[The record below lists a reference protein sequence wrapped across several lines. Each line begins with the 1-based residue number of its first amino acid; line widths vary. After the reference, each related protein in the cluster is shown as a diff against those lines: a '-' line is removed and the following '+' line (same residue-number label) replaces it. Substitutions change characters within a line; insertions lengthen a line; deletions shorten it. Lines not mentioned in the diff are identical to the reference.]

1 MRAGVLMRVGSDAEV
16 LALRGP
22 DTRVIDAG
30 GRRVIPGLDDSHVHA
45 TGAARVWNSELRF
58 DGVPTLA
65 EALGRVRAQA
75 ARTPPGQWVRVGG
88 GWSPHQFAERRLPTP
103 EELERAAPG
112 RPVLV
117 LYLESRALLS
127 RAGADALGLARAL
140 LPPGTAIERD
150 GRGQPTGVLLAEPSP
165 ALLDESLARLPALGP
180 EEQLDS
186 ARRFFRELARLGVTS
201 ASDAGGARQRWPE
214 DYTAARTLAERG
226 ELPIRLS
233 CFLSPQRAGK
243 ELEDFSRW
251 TGSET
256 LGRDLDPRGG
266 GRFVVRG
273 AGELLVA
280 SASDFESF
288 LFPRPEPAPGM
299 EAELEAVLSL
309 LVAKRWPFRIHATYD
324 ESISRMLDVI
334 ERVSRETPL
343 AGLRFVIDHAET
355 ISPRNLARVRALG
368 GGLAVQARM
377 AFAGEE
383 FAARYGA
390 EAASRAPPLRE
401 MLRQGIPAGAGSDG
415 TRVASYD
422 PWRALHWMV
431 TGRTIGGLELMPP
444 ERRLS
449 RAEALE
455 LYTVGSAWIA
465 GEETRRGRL
474 RTGELADF
482 AILSRDYLSVP
493 EEKIPQI
500 ESLLTVVGG
509 EPVYG
514 AGEFAAVA
522 PALPTEPLPSWS
534 PVARYPGVWRESAPE
549 RVDEGGGR

>member
-1 MRAGVLMRVGSDAEV
+1 VLTRVGSDAEV

-22 DTRVIDAG
+22 DTQVVDAG
-30 GRRVIPGLDDSHVHA
+30 GRRVIPGLDDSHLHA
-45 TGAARVWNSELRF
+45 TRAARSWNSELRF

-75 ARTPPGQWVRVGG
+75 ARTPPGQWVRVVG

-103 EELERAAPG
+103 EDLESAAPG

-117 LYLESRALLS
+117 LYLYSRAFVS
-127 RAGADALGLARAL
+127 RAGVAALGLGRAL

-150 GRGQPTGVLLAEPSP
+150 AEREPTGVILADPHP
-165 ALLDESLARLPALGP
+165 ALLDQSVDRLPALSP

-201 ASDAGGARQRWPE
+201 ASDAGGGGHRWPE
-214 DYTAARTLAERG
+214 DYAAARSLAERG
-226 ELPIRLS
+226 ELPLRIS
-233 CFLSPQRAGK
+233 CFLFPQRPGK
-243 ELEDFSRW
+243 ELEDFEGW
-251 TGSET
+251 TASET

-266 GRFVVRG
+266 GRFSVRG
-273 AGELLVA
+273 AGELLAA
-280 SASDFESF
+280 SANDFESF
-288 LFPRPEPAPGM
+288 LSPRPELAAGM
-299 EAELEAVLSL
+299 EADLEAVLSL

-324 ESISRMLDVI
+324 ESISRILDVV
-334 ERVSRETPL
+334 ERVDARTPL

-355 ISPRNLARVRALG
+355 VSAANLARLRALG
-368 GGLAVQARM
+368 GGVAIQARM
-377 AFAGEE
+377 AYAGEE

-390 EAASRAPPLRE
+390 EAAAHAPPLRE
-401 MLRQGIPAGAGSDG
+401 MLRQGIPLGAGTDG

-431 TGRTIGGLELMPP
+431 SGRTLGGLELMPAGA
-444 ERRLS
+444 RLS
-449 RAEALE
+449 RAEALA
-455 LYTVGSAWIA
+455 LYTAGSAWVA

-474 RTGELADF
+474 RAGQLADF

-514 AGEFAAVA
+514 AGEYAALA
-522 PALPTEPLPSWS
+522 PPPLAEPLPAWS
-534 PVARYPGVWRESAPE
+534 PVARYPGAWRESAAE
-549 RVDEGGGR
+549 RVDEGRGR